1 MLTNNQPKA
10 IMIVIGNEVL
20 SGRTKDRNIG
30 WVAEKLNSIG
40 INLIEARIIRDNQD
54 VIISTIQEL
63 SKKVDYIFT
72 SGGIGPTHDDI
83 TTVAI
88 AKAFSIQVK
97 KNKEA
102 LRRLEEHYKGTG
114 IELNSAR
121 LKMADIPLGAKLIDN
136 PVSAAPGFNVKNV
149 YVMAGVPKIMQAMLD
164 GVIKTIKSGSKTISI
179 SIGCNIGEGNIAKGL
194 EQIETLQKNIEI
206 GCYPWFRA
214 GLAGTNVVIRSMDKQ
229 ACAEAAEKVKFL
241 IKEFGGEPQII
252 S

>member
-1 MLTNNQPKA
+1 
-10 IMIVIGNEVL
+10 MIVIGNEVL
-20 SGRTKDRNIG
+20 SGRTKDKNIG
-30 WVAEKLNSIG
+30 WVAEKLNSVG
-40 INLIEARIIRDNQD
+40 IDLIEARIIRDNQD
-54 VIISTIQEL
+54 VIISTIHEL

-88 AKAFSIQVK
+88 AKAFRIQVK

-136 PVSAAPGFNVKNV
+136 PVSAAPGFNIKNV

-164 GVIKTIKSGSKTISI
+164 GVIKTIKNGSKTMSI

-194 EQIETLQKNIEI
+194 EKIETSQKNIEI

-229 ACAEAAEKVKFL
+229 ACAQAAEKVKFL

>member
-20 SGRTKDRNIG
+20 SGRTKDKNIG
-30 WVAEKLNSIG
+30 WVAEKLNSVG
-40 INLIEARIIRDNQD
+40 IDLIEARIIRDNQD

-88 AKAFSIQVK
+88 AKAFRIQVK

-136 PVSAAPGFNVKNV
+136 PVSAAPGFNIKNV

-164 GVIKTIKSGSKTISI
+164 GILETIKNGSKTISI
-179 SIGCNIGEGNIAKGL
+179 SICCNIGEGNIAKGL
-194 EQIETLQKNIEI
+194 EKIETSQKNIEI

-214 GLAGTNVVIRSMDKQ
+214 GLAGTNVVIRSLDKQ
-229 ACAEAAEKVKFL
+229 ACVEAAEKVKYL
-241 IKEFGGEPQII
+241 IREFGGEPQII

>member
-1 MLTNNQPKA
+1 
-10 IMIVIGNEVL
+10 MIVIGNEVL
-20 SGRTKDRNIG
+20 SGRTKDKNIG
-30 WVAEKLNSIG
+30 WVAEKLNSVG
-40 INLIEARIIRDNQD
+40 IDLIEARIIRDNQD

-88 AKAFSIQVK
+88 AKAFRIQVK

-136 PVSAAPGFNVKNV
+136 PVSAAPGFNIKNV

-164 GVIKTIKSGSKTISI
+164 GVIKTIKNGSKTMSI

-194 EQIETLQKNIEI
+194 EKIETSQKNIEI

-229 ACAEAAEKVKFL
+229 ACAQAAEKVKFL

>member
-1 MLTNNQPKA
+1 
-10 IMIVIGNEVL
+10 MIVIGNEVL
-20 SGRTKDRNIG
+20 SGRTKDKNIG
-30 WVAEKLNSIG
+30 WVAEKLNSVG
-40 INLIEARIIRDNQD
+40 IDLIEARIIRDNHD

-88 AKAFSIQVK
+88 AKAFRIQVK

-102 LRRLEEHYKGTG
+102 LRRLEEHYKDTG

-164 GVIKTIKSGSKTISI
+164 GVIKTIKYGSKTISI
-179 SIGCNIGEGNIAKGL
+179 SIGCNFGEGNIAKGL
-194 EQIETLQKNIEI
+194 EKIETSHKNFEI

-214 GLAGTNVVIRSMDKQ
+214 GLAGTNVVIRSMNKQ

>member
-20 SGRTKDRNIG
+20 SGRTKDKNIG
-30 WVAEKLNSIG
+30 WVAEKLNSVG

-88 AKAFSIQVK
+88 AKAFRIQVK

-114 IELNSAR
+114 IELNSR
-121 LKMADIPLGAKLIDN
+121 T
-136 PVSAAPGFNVKNV
+136 AP
-149 YVMAGVPKIMQAMLD
+149 
-164 GVIKTIKSGSKTISI
+164 
-179 SIGCNIGEGNIAKGL
+179 
-194 EQIETLQKNIEI
+194 
-206 GCYPWFRA
+206 R
-214 GLAGTNVVIRSMDKQ
+214 
-229 ACAEAAEKVKFL
+229 
-241 IKEFGGEPQII
+241 
-252 S
+252 

>member
-1 MLTNNQPKA
+1 
-10 IMIVIGNEVL
+10 MIVIGNEVL
-20 SGRTKDRNIG
+20 SGRTKDKNIG
-30 WVAEKLNSIG
+30 WVAEKLNSVG
-40 INLIEARIIRDNQD
+40 IDLIEARIIRDNHD

-88 AKAFSIQVK
+88 AKAFRIQVK

-102 LRRLEEHYKGTG
+102 LRRLEEHYKDTG

-136 PVSAAPGFNVKNV
+136 PVSAAPGFNIKNV

-164 GVIKTIKSGSKTISI
+164 GVIKTIKNGSKTMSI

-194 EQIETLQKNIEI
+194 EKIETSQKNIEI

-229 ACAEAAEKVKFL
+229 ACAQAAEKVKFL

-252 S
+252 R

>member
-1 MLTNNQPKA
+1 
-10 IMIVIGNEVL
+10 MIVIGNEVL
-20 SGRTKDRNIG
+20 SGRTKDKNVG
-30 WVAEKLNSIG
+30 WVAERLNSIG
-40 INLIEARIIRDNQD
+40 INLIEARIIRDNQE

-63 SKKVDYIFT
+63 SEKVDYIFT

-88 AKAFSIQVK
+88 AKAFRVPVE

-121 LKMADIPLGAKLIDN
+121 LKMANIPKGAKLIDN
-136 PVSAAPGFNVKNV
+136 PVSAAPGFKISNV

-164 GVIKTIKSGSKTISI
+164 GILKTIKNGSETISI

-194 EQIETLQKNIEI
+194 EKIETLQNNIEI

-214 GLAGTNVVIRSMDKQ
+214 GLVGTNVVIRSLDKQ

-241 IKEFGGEPQII
+241 IREFGGEPQII
-252 S
+252 T

>member
-20 SGRTKDRNIG
+20 SGRTKDKNIS

-88 AKAFSIQVK
+88 AKAFRIQVK

-102 LRRLEEHYKGTG
+102 LRRLEEHYKDTG

-136 PVSAAPGFNVKNV
+136 PVSAAPGFNIKNV

-164 GVIKTIKSGSKTISI
+164 GVIKTIKNGSKTMSI

-194 EQIETLQKNIEI
+194 EKIETSQKNIEI

-229 ACAEAAEKVKFL
+229 ACAQAAEKVKFL

>member
-20 SGRTKDRNIG
+20 SGRTKDKNIS

-88 AKAFSIQVK
+88 AKAFRIQVK

-164 GVIKTIKSGSKTISI
+164 GVIKTIENGSKTISI

-194 EQIETLQKNIEI
+194 EKIETSQKNIEI

>member
-1 MLTNNQPKA
+1 
-10 IMIVIGNEVL
+10 MIVIGNEVL
-20 SGRTKDRNIG
+20 SGRTKDKNIG

-88 AKAFSIQVK
+88 AKAFRIQVK

-164 GVIKTIKSGSKTISI
+164 GVIKTIKNGSKTISI
-179 SIGCNIGEGNIAKGL
+179 SIGCNIGEGKIANSL
-194 EQIETLQKNIEI
+194 EKINNKYDDLSI
-206 GCYPWFRA
+206 GSYPYFKPD
-214 GLAGTNVVIRSMDKQ
+214 GFGTSIVIRSEMQEIVDN
-229 ACAEAAEKVKFL
+229 ASRDIIDA
-241 IKEFGGEPQII
+241 IKKNGGIGEII
-252 S
+252 N

>member
-1 MLTNNQPKA
+1 
-10 IMIVIGNEVL
+10 MIVIGNEVL
-20 SGRTKDRNIG
+20 SGRTKDKNIG
-30 WVAEKLNSIG
+30 WVAEKLNSVG
-40 INLIEARIIRDNQD
+40 IDLIEARIIRDNHD

-88 AKAFSIQVK
+88 AKAFRIQVK

-102 LRRLEEHYKGTG
+102 LRRLEEHYKDTG

-136 PVSAAPGFNVKNV
+136 PVSAAPGFNIKNV

-164 GVIKTIKSGSKTISI
+164 GVIKTIKNGSKTMSI

-194 EQIETLQKNIEI
+194 EKIETSQKNIEI

-229 ACAEAAEKVKFL
+229 ACAQAAEKVKFL

>member
-20 SGRTKDRNIG
+20 SGRTKDKNIG
-30 WVAEKLNSIG
+30 WVAEKLNSVG
-40 INLIEARIIRDNQD
+40 IDLIEARIIRDNQD

-88 AKAFSIQVK
+88 AKAFRIQVK

-136 PVSAAPGFNVKNV
+136 PVSAAPGFNIKNV

-164 GVIKTIKSGSKTISI
+164 GVIKTIKNGSKTMSI

-194 EQIETLQKNIEI
+194 EKIETSQKNIEI

-229 ACAEAAEKVKFL
+229 ACAQAAEKVKFL

>member
-1 MLTNNQPKA
+1 
-10 IMIVIGNEVL
+10 MIVIGNEVL
-20 SGRTKDRNIG
+20 SGRTKDKNIG
-30 WVAEKLNSIG
+30 WVAEKLNSVG
-40 INLIEARIIRDNQD
+40 IDLIEARIIRDNHD

-88 AKAFSIQVK
+88 AKAFRIQVK

-136 PVSAAPGFNVKNV
+136 PVSAAPGFNIKNV

-164 GVIKTIKSGSKTISI
+164 GVIKTIKNGSKTMSI

-194 EQIETLQKNIEI
+194 EKIETSQKNIEI

-229 ACAEAAEKVKFL
+229 ACAQAAEKVKFL

>member
-1 MLTNNQPKA
+1 
-10 IMIVIGNEVL
+10 MIVIGNEVL
-20 SGRTKDRNIG
+20 SGRTKDKNIG
-30 WVAEKLNSIG
+30 WVAEKLNSVG
-40 INLIEARIIRDNQD
+40 IDLIEARIIRDNHD

-83 TTVAI
+83 TTFAI
-88 AKAFSIQVK
+88 AKAFRIQVK

-102 LRRLEEHYKGTG
+102 LRRLEEHYKDTG

-136 PVSAAPGFNVKNV
+136 PVSAAPGFNIKNV

-164 GVIKTIKSGSKTISI
+164 GVIKTIKNGSKTMSI

-194 EQIETLQKNIEI
+194 EKIETSQKNIEI

-229 ACAEAAEKVKFL
+229 ACAQAAEKVKFL

-252 S
+252 R